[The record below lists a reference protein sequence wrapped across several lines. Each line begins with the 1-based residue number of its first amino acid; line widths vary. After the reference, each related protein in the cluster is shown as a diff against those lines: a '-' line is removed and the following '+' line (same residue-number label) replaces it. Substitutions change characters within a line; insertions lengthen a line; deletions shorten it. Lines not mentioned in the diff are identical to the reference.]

1 MRSDRM
7 SRSPSSRNK
16 EGNRRT
22 EGRRGRS
29 GGQRSPR
36 RKRDSR
42 SRSRGGERRRDKGRG
57 ERKQYSRRD
66 RDSRSRGRRR
76 SPSSSSSSRSDESD
90 SLISSSSDSDPDT
103 VRRWLRKRRS
113 RGHSRVVKLEGES
126 MEELILN
133 ASDMRIEGRY
143 GNWHDYLQYLHVYV
157 NDYSTAVGL
166 HSLKYI
172 ILLCR
177 HGQGARP
184 PPGNDPHK
192 MTYKIKFN
200 FLMSLSRK
208 QRRGNVNRVLKNELE
223 KRKKQRRLSRA
234 AAKKTPLHPMD
245 PMYRQQ
251 MQIMATYGSTKSAS
265 TATTI
270 GQAPPSTSNPNLNN
284 AEVVTSTVAAAK
296 SAPSISQT
304 SSVVN
309 PVPASII
316 VMPNANESK
325 KSKEGAENASEE
337 VFQSK
342 NEETNSIPPSTE
354 KSVTTKQAAPPPY
367 LQD

>member
-143 GNWHDYLQYLHVYV
+143 GNWHDYLQYLHV
-157 NDYSTAVGL
+157 
-166 HSLKYI
+166 
-172 ILLCR
+172 

-284 AEVVTSTVAAAK
+284 AGVVTSTVAAAK

-342 NEETNSIPPSTE
+342 NEKTNSIPPSTE
-354 KSVTTKQAAPPPY
+354 KSVATKQAAPPPY

>member
-1 MRSDRM
+1 
-7 SRSPSSRNK
+7 
-16 EGNRRT
+16 
-22 EGRRGRS
+22 
-29 GGQRSPR
+29 
-36 RKRDSR
+36 
-42 SRSRGGERRRDKGRG
+42 
-57 ERKQYSRRD
+57 
-66 RDSRSRGRRR
+66 
-76 SPSSSSSSRSDESD
+76 
-90 SLISSSSDSDPDT
+90 
-103 VRRWLRKRRS
+103 
-113 RGHSRVVKLEGES
+113 
-126 MEELILN
+126 
-133 ASDMRIEGRY
+133 
-143 GNWHDYLQYLHVYV
+143 
-157 NDYSTAVGL
+157 
-166 HSLKYI
+166 
-172 ILLCR
+172 
-177 HGQGARP
+177 
-184 PPGNDPHK
+184 
-192 MTYKIKFN
+192 
-200 FLMSLSRK
+200 
-208 QRRGNVNRVLKNELE
+208 
-223 KRKKQRRLSRA
+223 
-234 AAKKTPLHPMD
+234 MD

-367 LQD
+367 LQDWGLSWYVKIIIGVSFLKKKGQGKLFKKNVFEKGASSKLWLNAIYDEIIAI